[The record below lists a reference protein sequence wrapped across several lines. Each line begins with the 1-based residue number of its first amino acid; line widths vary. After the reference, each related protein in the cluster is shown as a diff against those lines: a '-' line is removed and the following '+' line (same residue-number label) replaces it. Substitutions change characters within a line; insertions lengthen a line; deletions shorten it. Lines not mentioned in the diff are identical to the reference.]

1 MNDKRVYQQFL
12 SKVRSY
18 VARASSSCDNA
29 PPRLV
34 LLDDQQMELMFRNLG
49 LDVDAIFGSSDDDDE
64 SGQ

>member
-1 MNDKRVYQQFL
+1 
-12 SKVRSY
+12 

-34 LLDDQQMELMFRNLG
+34 LLDDQQMELMFTNLG